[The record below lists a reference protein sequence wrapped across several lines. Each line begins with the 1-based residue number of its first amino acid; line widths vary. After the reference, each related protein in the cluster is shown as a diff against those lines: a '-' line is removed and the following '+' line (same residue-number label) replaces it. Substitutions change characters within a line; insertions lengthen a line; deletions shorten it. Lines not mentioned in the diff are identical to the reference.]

1 LASEDKYWA
10 LAALPVPSKRLPQ
23 SKKIKTHNEE
33 ASIQWKSMCKI
44 KWAIKLK

>member
-33 ASIQWKSMCKI
+33 ASIVSMCKI